1 MRRSSFSTI
10 LIIVVCFAGIFG
22 CSNDPA
28 KDLYGTWKGKT
39 RIAQD
44 IVMTIRNDKT
54 IEIETDSDSVR
65 QVRKGTF
72 VIVDRRLRATLDTLE
87 TYTGNVVKRERK
99 VDFDEALFTFISD
112 DEMVLRKGTQAI
124 VLERVE

>member
-1 MRRSSFSTI
+1 MRRSSFAAI